1 LKVEFYEKGGELKVR
16 LVYPKSTEAK
26 GVDVEVEQSDSL
38 MHPFQPINP
47 DELESPENTPFSD
60 DPTRIKVQLP
70 ILPRRDTALF
80 FRLNI
85 KVQNPTQP

>member
-1 LKVEFYEKGGELKVR
+1 
-16 LVYPKSTEAK
+16 
-26 GVDVEVEQSDSL
+26 

-70 ILPRRDTALF
+70 ILPRRDTARF